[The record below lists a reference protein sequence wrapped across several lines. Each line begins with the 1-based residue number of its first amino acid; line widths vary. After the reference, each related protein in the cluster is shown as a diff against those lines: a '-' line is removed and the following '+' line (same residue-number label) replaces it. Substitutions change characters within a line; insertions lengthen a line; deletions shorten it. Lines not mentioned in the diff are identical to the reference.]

1 MVLSG
6 VGSALREER
15 LRRQFTLKDVS
26 NVTRISARYLEAIEN
41 DRPQDLPGTVYTRG
55 FVRQYARFLDLPAE
69 ELLSRLPSVN
79 IEDAVL
85 PVPPPKEF
93 RPFWNPR
100 WAPPAM
106 GLSVPTVI
114 LAAMGAAWFC
124 FDLTPTV
131 VAAAKAA
138 ISAARNQPQARNQQ
152 PAAPA
157 EPAAIPTPTLQTGTE
172 PGAPAQVESGPGLA
186 AVTPAPVTPAEVAPA
201 AAIPEP
207 TAPGNSPPGSVQ
219 VLLRANA
226 DAWVQVMADGKK
238 AFTGMLHRNDS
249 REISGQQLVRVMT
262 GNAGGLEIS
271 LNGRVL
277 DPIGPVG
284 QVRTVR
290 LTADG
295 LLPDLKTPAPA
306 TDPL

>member
-1 MVLSG
+1 
-6 VGSALREER
+6 
-15 LRRQFTLKDVS
+15 
-26 NVTRISARYLEAIEN
+26 
-41 DRPQDLPGTVYTRG
+41 
-55 FVRQYARFLDLPAE
+55 
-69 ELLSRLPSVN
+69 
-79 IEDAVL
+79 
-85 PVPPPKEF
+85 
-93 RPFWNPR
+93 
-100 WAPPAM
+100 M

-306 TDPL
+306 TYPL

>member
-1 MVLSG
+1 

-69 ELLSRLPSVN
+69 ELLSSLPSVN

-85 PVPPPKEF
+85 PGPPPKEF

-106 GLSVPTVI
+106 GLSVATVI
-114 LAAMGAAWFC
+114 LAAMGAAWFY

-201 AAIPEP
+201 AAIREP

-290 LTADG
+290 LTAEG
-295 LLPDLKTPAPA
+295 LLPDPKTPVLA

>member
-6 VGSALREER
+6 VGSTLREER
-15 LRRQFTLKDVS
+15 LRRQFTLEHVS
-26 NVTRISARYLEAIEN
+26 SVTRISARYLEAIEN
-41 DRPQDLPGTVYTRG
+41 DRPQDLPGTVFTRG
-55 FVRQYARFLDLPAE
+55 FVRQYARFLELPAE
-69 ELLSRLPSVN
+69 ELLSRLPRVD
-79 IEDAVL
+79 IENAAL
-85 PVPPPKEF
+85 PVPPRKEA

-100 WAPPAM
+100 WTLPAM
-106 GLSVPTVI
+106 GMSVATVI
-114 LAAMGAAWFC
+114 LGTVVGGWFY

-138 ISAARNQPQARNQQ
+138 ISAARNQQQAKAQKYAGFSAPSEQ
-152 PAAPA
+152 TASTTATLPAGA
-157 EPAAIPTPTLQTGTE
+157 EPGNSV
-172 PGAPAQVESGPGLA
+172 GVESGA
-186 AVTPAPVTPAEVAPA
+186 TVATVTPAAV
-201 AAIPEP
+201 IPEP
-207 TAPGNSPPGSVQ
+207 AAPGNSAAGSVQ

-290 LTADG
+290 LTAEG

>member
-15 LRRQFTLKDVS
+15 LRRQFTLEHVS

-41 DRPQDLPGTVYTRG
+41 DRPQDLPGTVFTRG

-69 ELLSRLPSVN
+69 DFLSRLPKVD
-79 IEDAVL
+79 IENAAL
-85 PVPPPKEF
+85 PVPPPKER
-93 RPFWNPR
+93 RPLWNPR
-100 WAPPAM
+100 WTLPAM
-106 GLSVPTVI
+106 GLGVASVVL
-114 LAAMGAAWFC
+114 LAAGGAWFY

-138 ISAARNQPQARNQQ
+138 VSAARSQQQAKNQPHPAPPADAGQA
-152 PAAPA
+152 AAPVQDQA
-157 EPAAIPTPTLQTGTE
+157 AGALPETTSQVVEPPASE
-172 PGAPAQVESGPGLA
+172 PI
-186 AVTPAPVTPAEVAPA
+186 VATA
-201 AAIPEP
+201 TPEP
-207 TAPGNSPPGSVQ
+207 TSAGNASAGSVQ

-277 DPIGPVG
+277 DPIGPAG

-290 LTADG
+290 LTAEG
-295 LLPDLKTPAPA
+295 LLPELKTPAPV

>member
-15 LRRQFTLKDVS
+15 LRRQFTLEHVS

-69 ELLSRLPSVN
+69 ELLSSLPRVD
-79 IEDAVL
+79 IENAVL

-106 GLSVPTVI
+106 GLSVATVI
-114 LAAMGAAWFC
+114 LAAMGAAWFY

-138 ISAARNQPQARNQQ
+138 ISAARNQQQARNQQ
-152 PAAPA
+152 PTAPA

-186 AVTPAPVTPAEVAPA
+186 AVTPATVTPA

-262 GNAGGLEIS
+262 GNAGGVEIW